1 MNIQSLNIPGF
12 EEVVKYSDPVSGLR
26 AFIAVHSTRLGPSLG
41 GIRMRAYKNEDEAL
55 QDVLKL
61 AEAMSYKAAAAGV
74 KLGGGKAVI
83 MGDPDADK
91 NPALLKAMG
100 RFVNSLEGRYLA
112 AKDAGI
118 TTEDLILLHE
128 TTEFVTGLPL
138 AMGGSDDPS
147 PLTARGIFEAIK
159 FCANYRY
166 GHQNLAG
173 LEILIQGMGHVGL
186 YLGKLLAEEKASLTV
201 SDVQDSAIRKAQSLF
216 PAKVV
221 HPDDVFRTPAQI
233 IAPCAYGGVIDDITA
248 RTVTCDIIAGGANNQ
263 LQNHIKH
270 GNLLRD
276 RGILYAP
283 DYVINA
289 GGIINI
295 YVLDILKEKN
305 PEAFLKVIPE
315 NLDSIFT
322 ESMARQIGTAEAADI
337 LTAKKLCGEKPEIKE
352 I

>member
-1 MNIQSLNIPGF
+1 MNITKITVPGF
-12 EEVVKYSDPVSGLR
+12 EEVVRCDDPASGLK

-41 GIRMRAYKNEDEAL
+41 GIRMRAYKDESEAL

-83 MGDPDADK
+83 IGDPDADK
-91 NPALLKAMG
+91 NPGLLKAMG
-100 RFVNSLEGRYLA
+100 RFVNTLEGRYLA

-118 TTEDLILLHE
+118 TTEDLITFHE
-128 TTEFVTGLPL
+128 ASEYVTGLPQS
-138 AMGGSDDPS
+138 MGGSDDPS
-147 PLTARGIFEAIK
+147 PLTACGILEAIR
-159 FCANYRY
+159 FCARYRY
-166 GHQNLAG
+166 GTDDLAG
-173 LEILIQGMGHVGL
+173 CNILIQGMGHVGL
-186 YLGKLLAEEKASLTV
+186 YLGKLLAAEKAQLTV
-201 SDVQDSAIRKAQSLF
+201 SDIQDSAIRKAQSLF
-216 PAKVV
+216 PARVV
-221 HPDDVFRTPAQI
+221 HPDDVFKTPAQI
-233 IAPCAYGGVIDDITA
+233 IAPCAYGGVIDDVTA

-263 LQNHIKH
+263 LQDHIRH
-270 GNLLRD
+270 GSLLRD

-295 YVLDILKEKN
+295 YVLDILKAKN
-305 PEAFLKVIPE
+305 PETFLKVIPE

-337 LTAKKLCGEKPEIKE
+337 LTEKKLRGE
-352 I
+352 